1 MPIPQIVINTN
12 IIISGLRSRQGS
24 AFRLLELVGTGAFD
38 IHLSVPLVLEYR
50 EVLLRELPNLYVS
63 ATDIEDFI

>member
-1 MPIPQIVINTN
+1 MSTPQIILDTN
-12 IIISGLRSRQGS
+12 IIISGLGSRKGS

-50 EVLLRELPNLYVS
+50 EVLLS
-63 ATDIEDFI
+63 F